1 MEPIIISIAQQIIV
15 VVVLSLLAGFAIGW
29 LSVRAKYKAK
39 YDYEATRD
47 FFRRKPLYEWHT
59 SIPCPGAF
67 LICEVEKNRLI
78 YGYAVSDGE
87 GVAIMQLPD
96 RVNVFDQDVTPRI
109 VPYSGVRR
117 WSYAE
122 DHPIYPSEALRP
134 YSQSYK
140 KSE

>member
-1 MEPIIISIAQQIIV
+1 MEPIIISIAEQIIV

-29 LSVRAKYKAK
+29 LSG
-39 YDYEATRD
+39 
-47 FFRRKPLYEWHT
+47 HT

>member
-1 MEPIIISIAQQIIV
+1 MEPIIISIAEQIIV

-96 RVNVFDQDVTPRI
+96 RVEMQRAHIARI
-109 VPYSGVRR
+109 EAGRYSVGLDTLT
-117 WSYAE
+117 A
-122 DHPIYPSEALRP
+122 IGQALGKRLAFV
-134 YSQSYK
+134 
-140 KSE
+140 